1 MSKAVMQQALDAI
14 RHMCNTTSATYRYDP
29 EIVRKAI
36 EALEEALEDPIE
48 KRLNESQEERLQRVE
63 KGLEWLAKFHVSGG
77 SNPVD
82 FPKFGG
88 CPQQGNLDKADRCAT
103 CTCWKSND
111 IVAVG
116 RLTVALN
123 SNS

>member
-1 MSKAVMQQALDAI
+1 MSKQVMQQALDAI
-14 RHMCNTTSATYRYDP
+14 RHMCNTTSAIPGRNYDSDLV
-29 EIVRKAI
+29 E
-36 EALEEALEDPIE
+36 EAMIALMNALEDPIE
-48 KRLNESQEERLQRVE
+48 KQLNESQEERLQRVE
-63 KGLEWLAKFHVSGG
+63 KGLEWLAKIHVSGG

-111 IVAVG
+111 IVAYCD
-116 RLTVALN
+116 LT
-123 SNS
+123 